1 MMKPVDLTIAPF
13 PLQVST
19 ASKAEGEDV
28 DSEKTHRPPPS
39 TAAPDCSFRY
49 RECMKNHAAAI
60 GGHANDGCGEFMPGR
75 EGQAMM
81 KCAACGCHRNFH
93 RKEALNGGADHPHFL
108 LHHHPA
114 GMVGVGWENSRRLPY
129 LSALPMTPP
138 PPPGLISAA
147 PHHHYVYSA
156 FGGVES
162 REDRRSETP
171 DGRDHDQIHQG
182 GRDHEVVMMKSKRF
196 RTKFTQEQ
204 KERMVDFA
212 ERIGWRMLRQNDGA
226 LNEFCTEIGV
236 KRRVLKVWMHNN
248 KNTFRKK
255 TSSSEDNHAPPP
267 PPVAEDDDDEDD
279 DDDCSNDG
287 DEGCEEEGGAPQSP
301 VGG

>member
-1 MMKPVDLTIAPF
+1 MMKRVDLTIAPF

-19 ASKAEGEDV
+19 TASKAADGEEDEA
-28 DSEKTHRPPPS
+28 EKSHV
-39 TAAPDCSFRY
+39 AAADCSFRY

-60 GGHANDGCGEFMPGR
+60 GGHANDGCGEFMPLPGR
-75 EGQAMM
+75 EGTMM

-93 RKEALNGGADHPHFL
+93 RKEALNANGGPNVDHPHFL
-108 LHHHPA
+108 LHHHP
-114 GMVGVGWENSRRLPY
+114 GMVGVGCESTRRLPY

-138 PPPGLISAA
+138 PALI
-147 PHHHYVYSA
+147 VY
-156 FGGVES
+156 GGGGGAES

-171 DGRDHDQIHQG
+171 DGRDHHHLHHH
-182 GRDHEVVMMKSKRF
+182 HEVVMTMKSKRF

-204 KERMVDFA
+204 KDRMVEFA
-212 ERIGWRMLRQNDGA
+212 ERIGWRMQRQNDA
-226 LNEFCTEIGV
+226 AMNEFCAEIGV

-248 KNTFRKK
+248 KNTLRKR

-279 DDDCSNDG
+279 DDDASNDG
-287 DEGCEEEGGAPQSP
+287 DEGCEEEGGAAQSP